1 MTFKRSSKVT
11 QGHERSKIDIFPKI
25 KGKLSG
31 TVEFYICLFSKC
43 GGRIL
48 GGWAGKFSRQAV
60 NLHQGNSIL
69 LIQPTG
75 VWYCT
80 FCMQNCHFIY
90 FLLFFCYFFV
100 ICYYI
105 VILFI
110 YFFYL
115 WMLFSYFYYYYFY
128 FVVLWTHPQP
138 TPPRCARRASG
149 RSPQSTRRLG

>member
-1 MTFKRSSKVT
+1 MSKNVKGRTPNPKIFGPHPKKISKILFLGICKCNRTVTFKRSSKVT

-25 KGKLSG
+25 QGKLSG

-90 FLLFFCYFFV
+90 FLLFFVIFLLFV
-100 ICYYI
+100 II
-105 VILFI
+105 
-110 YFFYL
+110 
-115 WMLFSYFYYYYFY
+115 
-128 FVVLWTHPQP
+128 
-138 TPPRCARRASG
+138 
-149 RSPQSTRRLG
+149 